1 VLASVARSPAPEAAP
16 QTTAAP
22 DPRPDP
28 TTAPGTRP
36 EAAPATDPAIDFAS
50 DEPAGR
56 DDGPG
61 RLLLVGSLLL
71 AGLGF
76 LGVLVWR
83 ASRRRTRT

>member
-1 VLASVARSPAPEAAP
+1 MLGSPASEAAP

-28 TTAPGTRP
+28 TTAPGTSP

-50 DEPAGR
+50 DEPAGH

-61 RLLLVGSLLL
+61 RLLLLGALLL
-71 AGLGF
+71 AGLGS

-83 ASRRRTRT
+83 ASRARIRA